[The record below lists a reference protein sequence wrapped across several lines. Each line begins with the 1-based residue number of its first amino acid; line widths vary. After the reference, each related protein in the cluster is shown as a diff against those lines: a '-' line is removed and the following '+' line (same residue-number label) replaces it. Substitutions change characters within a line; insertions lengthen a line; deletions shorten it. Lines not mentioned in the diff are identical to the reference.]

1 MMKLVLFRLFC
12 LEAAL
17 AGTLSKALLEDWE
30 VRSDLQYSR
39 RTSVSWKQSTWGLEL
54 FRNIMNDLKSIIDC
68 FLVLYSCNKLKPSNS
83 NQQSIVSSLD

>member
-1 MMKLVLFRLFC
+1 MMKLLLLGLFC

-39 RTSVSWKQSTWGLEL
+39 RILVPYKISMETINLGLRL
-54 FRNIMNDLKSIIDC
+54 
-68 FLVLYSCNKLKPSNS
+68 P
-83 NQQSIVSSLD
+83 

>member
-1 MMKLVLFRLFC
+1 MMKLVLFGLFC

-39 RTSVSWKQSTWGLEL
+39 RTSVSWKQSTWDLEL
-54 FRNIMNDLKSIIDC
+54 FRNIMNDLKAIIDC
-68 FLVLYSCNKLKPSNS
+68 FLDLYSCNKLKSS
-83 NQQSIVSSLD
+83 DSCSQQNIELT